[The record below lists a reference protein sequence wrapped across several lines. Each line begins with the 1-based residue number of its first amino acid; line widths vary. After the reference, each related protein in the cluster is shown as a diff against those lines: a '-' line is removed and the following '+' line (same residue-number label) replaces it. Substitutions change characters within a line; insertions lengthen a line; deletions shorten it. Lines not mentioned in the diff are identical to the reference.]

1 MTELWCLVETWQI
14 SLIHAITWNPPMT
27 NRDFIDPNWG
37 PPHLFLW
44 LLEGIILFG
53 LYFVCLRYF
62 THCKMVMDIF
72 WHQWFMLSSFQV
84 MAWCMSGTRA
94 RSWTNIKLLSVTLAL
109 NVIGRHI
116 QIQIS
121 GVLKK
126 IHLKILSIKYQPS
139 CLCLI
144 SRLSVLIS
152 RLCGSCNLKLKISKN
167 LKLLSSAF

>member
-72 WHQWFMLSSFQV
+72 WHQWFMLSLFQV

-109 NVIGRHI
+109 NVIWFNTLELSNIIACDTMKKGI
-116 QIQIS
+116 TDFYMFML
-121 GVLKK
+121 LKYHCDAYIICYVTCMLGDYK
-126 IHLKILSIKYQPS
+126 VI
-139 CLCLI
+139 
-144 SRLSVLIS
+144 
-152 RLCGSCNLKLKISKN
+152 LKLKLKKN
-167 LKLLSSAF
+167 WCE